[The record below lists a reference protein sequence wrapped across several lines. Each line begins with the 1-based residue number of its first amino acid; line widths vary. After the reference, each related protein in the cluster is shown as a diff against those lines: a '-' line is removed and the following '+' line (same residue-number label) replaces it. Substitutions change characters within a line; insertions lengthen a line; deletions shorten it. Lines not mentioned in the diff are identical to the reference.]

1 MSLQLDGL
9 YPPSLLFI
17 NPGNIINHPRARRL
31 EYMLW
36 EGGGLL
42 PGGVD
47 THTFTPPSHTSHF
60 HWPLITRA
68 LMRKSAS
75 VSITAVTS
83 SDGLDWSVSMA
94 RIVAEQE
101 AAGCIRNEAELPRL
115 LQGRGGVW
123 Y

>member
-1 MSLQLDGL
+1 MG
-9 YPPSLLFI
+9 
-17 NPGNIINHPRARRL
+17 
-31 EYMLW
+31 
-36 EGGGLL
+36 GGGLL
-42 PGGVD
+42 PGGAD

-101 AAGCIRNEAELPRL
+101 AVGCIRYEAEPPHL
-115 LQGRGGVW
+115 LQGGGLVLKCQHSPLLNPSRGGGAR
-123 Y
+123 